1 MKSISNS
8 TTDQDRRS
16 FLKTTAAVGTLA
28 GLSQFTGGV
37 FAGEDNMLK
46 IGIVG
51 CGGRGSGAVE
61 NALRADRNTKL
72 YAVADVF
79 KDHIDEKLP
88 LYQRHFG
95 NRIDVGDRI
104 FVGFD
109 AYKKVIE
116 LCDFVLLATPPHFRP
131 IHLKECVEKGK
142 HVFFEKPVATDAPG
156 IRSVLESA
164 KIAQRKGI
172 TFASGFCYRHDLPK
186 IETIKRIHD
195 GAIGDVL
202 AIHANYNGG
211 PIWHKGR
218 KPEWTEMEVQVRN
231 WYYYTWLGGDHIV
244 EQHVHN
250 HDKAAWTL
258 KNEYPIAAS
267 GMGGRQMRT
276 EPKYGNI
283 FDHHSVVYEYAS
295 GARLFSYC
303 RQMKGCQVD
312 VSDHVIGTKGVAE
325 LMTHQIKGA
334 TNWSYSGKEPDMY
347 DQEHV
352 DIFTALRAGTPFN
365 DGELATKSS
374 LMAILGRM
382 ATYSGQRVTWD
393 QALNSKL
400 ELGPKEYDWAATPPE
415 VVVAQPGNRS
425 YKAF

>member
-1 MKSISNS
+1 MASLPN
-8 TTDQDRRS
+8 
-16 FLKTTAAVGTLA
+16 FPAAY
-28 GLSQFTGGV
+28 
-37 FAGEDNMLK
+37 FAAFERMLK
-46 IGIVG
+46 IARRLRH
-51 CGGRGSGAVE
+51 GRGGGTVE
-61 NALRADRNTKL
+61 NAIKGGSRYQA
-72 YAVADVF
+72 YAVADTL
-79 KDHIDEKLP
+79 KDHIRRKTANVPRGRL
-88 LYQRHFG
+88 
-95 NRIDVGDRI
+95 RIGSDVADRI

-116 LCDFVLLATPPHFRP
+116 LCDVVLLATPPHFRP
-131 IHLKECVEKGK
+131 LHLKECVDKGK

-164 KIAQRKGI
+164 KIAQQKGI

-202 AIHANYNGG
+202 AIHATYNGG

-218 KPEWTEMEVQVRN
+218 KPEWSEMEFQVRN
-231 WYYYTWLGGDHIV
+231 WYYFTWLGGDHIV

-258 KNEYPIAAS
+258 KNEYPVSAS

-276 EPKYGNI
+276 DAKYGNI
-283 FDHHSVVYEYAS
+283 FDHHAVVYDFAS
-295 GARLFSYC
+295 GAKMFSYC

-325 LMTHQIKGA
+325 LMTHRITGA
-334 TNWSYSGKEPDMY
+334 TNWAYRGKEPDMY

-352 DIFTALRAGTPFN
+352 DIFARHCG
-365 DGELATKSS
+365 LARHSMMASS
-374 LMAILGRM
+374 PRKV
-382 ATYSGQRVTWD
+382 R
-393 QALNSKL
+393 
-400 ELGPKEYDWAATPPE
+400 
-415 VVVAQPGNRS
+415 
-425 YKAF
+425 